1 MKPSSIEAKI
11 KMLEMGI
18 APAFTSR
25 ELREMLE
32 SLPVEERKKAKRKF
46 RKIWRKLLKDED
58 DSVKNLVFTESGKN
72 PTESQKRNRSVL
84 VLQKI
89 IKSVEK

>member
-1 MKPSSIEAKI
+1 MT
-11 KMLEMGI
+11 L
-18 APAFTSR
+18 
-25 ELREMLE
+25 LE
-32 SLPVEERKKAKRKF
+32 SLPVEERKKVKRKF

>member
-32 SLPVEERKKAKRKF
+32 SLPVEERKKVKRKF